1 MQLARCEDRQVSATV
16 PADNS
21 QHDSTPVQDVDSA
34 RENTEQP
41 IRVYSAGLVMPV
53 TGPRILDGAVAV
65 RGRRILHVGD
75 RQWTLDQLAERGR
88 PYVEEYWP
96 GVIAPGLVNA
106 HTHLQYTDMGEVA
119 QRTYTGFDDWGD
131 AFDVV
136 YGREHGHD
144 WAAAAARG
152 ARESI
157 ANGVTSAADV
167 VTDIAAISALHDARM
182 HGIAY
187 WEVYGMS
194 NESWRAGARQAVV
207 DQLER
212 MPSSPG
218 VGVSPHAPYSLEVQP
233 LLEVPDI
240 VRERG
245 MRLHIHLAEAH
256 MEREHDDEGAAW
268 READAASFRALRSQ
282 GVGVSSTQFVDH
294 LGVLGPDCHIAHG
307 VYVSELDRALLRAR
321 STSVALCPR
330 SNAIIGLDE
339 PPVAA
344 YLTEGNLISVG
355 TDSLASSPSLDLLDD
370 VSALYRIAV
379 GQGYTARDLHA
390 RLFSAA
396 TLGGA
401 TALGI
406 SMGKKRVGQL
416 AVGALADLSF
426 FDIPVTTPDDTLAHL
441 VEAGAGTCART
452 IIAGEIRHDRGAAA

>member
-1 MQLARCEDRQVSATV
+1 
-16 PADNS
+16 
-21 QHDSTPVQDVDSA
+21 
-34 RENTEQP
+34 
-41 IRVYSAGLVMPV
+41 MPV
-53 TGPRILDGAVAV
+53 TGPRIVDGAVAV

-75 RQWTLDQLAERGR
+75 RRWVLGQLAEAGR
-88 PYVEEYWP
+88 PYSEQHWP
-96 GVIAPGLVNA
+96 GVITPGLVNA

-119 QRTYTGFDDWGD
+119 QRTYAGFDDWGD
-131 AFDVV
+131 AFDIV
-136 YGREHGHD
+136 YEREQGHD
-144 WAAAAARG
+144 WASASARG
-152 ARESI
+152 ARDSI
-157 ANGVTSAADV
+157 SHGVTSAADV

-194 NESWRAGARQAVV
+194 NESWRAGAREAVV
-207 DQLER
+207 EQLER
-212 MPSSPG
+212 MPTSPG

-256 MEREHDDEGAAW
+256 MEREHDDGGELW

-307 VYVSELDRALLRAR
+307 VYVSALDRALLRAR

-344 YLTEGNLISVG
+344 YLMEGNLISVG

-370 VSALYRIAV
+370 VSALHRIAV
-379 GQGYTARDLHA
+379 GQGYAARDLHA

-416 AVGALADLSF
+416 AVGALADLAF
-426 FDIPVTTPDDTLAHL
+426 FDVPVTTPDDTLAHL

-452 IIAGEIRHDRGAAA
+452 IIAGELRHERAAS